1 MVLPDP
7 GGPGPA
13 AVNSWP
19 GAQPTD
25 CAGAPGPDEVCVP
38 GGAYFMGD
46 PLVNNDLAGDD
57 ANLER
62 LVAIS
67 PFFLDAREVT
77 VADFR
82 AHGNAAPAIVGHD
95 LVPWNGTDDP
105 NQRSTWCTYTDG
117 PQAADPGDTHAA
129 LPLDCVDA
137 IVAVAYCAA
146 LGKRLPT
153 EAELEF
159 VASGRGEERSFVWGG
174 DVPGCVDAVWGLG
187 GAGAKFAYADECLPP
202 GEIGGPLPPGSGVR
216 DRLTLAGG
224 ELVDLAGNLSE
235 WARDRWS
242 RQDEAFWSRPG
253 VFRDPL
259 ADFPSTD
266 GNEQTVRG
274 GWWYIGP
281 VGLRAAIRQHH
292 SIGFASDAIGF
303 RCARSDVP

>member
-1 MVLPDP
+1 MAALPPLGHQGALDVTVRLHTDDIGQPQGSADAPIVPDP
-7 GGPGPA
+7 GGPGPS

-159 VASGRGEERSFVWGG
+159 IASGRGEERSFVWGG
-174 DVPGCVDAVWGLG
+174 DVP
-187 GAGAKFAYADECLPP
+187 
-202 GEIGGPLPPGSGVR
+202 
-216 DRLTLAGG
+216 
-224 ELVDLAGNLSE
+224 VDLAGNLSE